1 MKVRILYA
9 SIIGITG
16 ILTILI
22 FFDFY
27 KQWKATEDFQIER
40 VPLSVRHL
48 FIAPEQLKI
57 EDWQVGESA
66 VYHLQTNRERRE
78 ISFSIAAR
86 DREDMNRFWLK
97 TDGLLKL
104 NKKDIEIWR
113 LLDHT
118 NLRPGIEQRGFY
130 FIENAIPFPFPALK
144 FPPNPIVIE
153 RLGNQ
158 AMLTSF
164 GTLDCEHVL
173 AYIRSSN
180 GELDPL
186 LEMWTHP
193 AARPLGLVR
202 ARWRDGSM
210 DLIEVQ
216 RAAVPEIPNVLL
228 SEFDRSIPL
237 KGSCSRCHTDG
248 IGGKSL
254 KLEFIDWLSGEELN
268 LTTALFHHRQASLFQ
283 PKDLIHIQLTDKSWR
298 TRRRA
303 LAKFS
308 WENGSF
314 WVKPNRRNKL
324 GISLDTAAHQGNIT
338 VQANAG
344 RLALDIGQ

>member
-1 MKVRILYA
+1 MKVRMLYA
-9 SIIGITG
+9 GIIGITS

-22 FFDFY
+22 FFDFHN
-27 KQWKATEDFQIER
+27 QWKEAENFQIEK

-57 EDWQVGESA
+57 QDWQVGEHA
-66 VYHLQTNRERRE
+66 VYRLQTNGHHQE
-78 ISFSIAAR
+78 ITFSVAAR
-86 DREDMNRFWLK
+86 DSEHVHRFWLK
-97 TDGLLKL
+97 TDGLLKF
-104 NKKDIEIWR
+104 NKRDIELWR

-144 FPPNPIVIE
+144 FPSNPIILE
-153 RLGNQ
+153 KLGSE
-158 AMLTSF
+158 AVVTPV

-173 AYIRSSN
+173 AYVRSPD

-193 AARPLGLVR
+193 AARPLGFVR
-202 ARWRDGSM
+202 ARWQDGSI

-216 RAAVPEIPNVLL
+216 RAAVPEIPNILL
-228 SEFDRSIPL
+228 SEFDRNIPL

-254 KLEFIDWLSGEELN
+254 KLEFIDWLSGEKLN

-283 PKDLIHIQLTDKSWR
+283 PEDLIHIQLTDKSWR
-298 TRRRA
+298 TRRHA

-314 WVKPNRRNKL
+314 WVKPNRGNRL
-324 GISLDTAAHQGNIT
+324 GVSLDTTAHQGNIIIQSYT
-338 VQANAG
+338 G